1 MRKWLSAFTLIELL
15 VVIAII
21 AILASLLLPALSK
34 AREQARR
41 AVCKGNLQQIG
52 KGQITYSNSFGDFWS
67 FDELT
72 IGTTAWN
79 VMDPTASNVQHNSMF
94 SLAELVPNYVDDP
107 KVFGCPSVEDRPIVT
122 VAKYGFLPGTGTGS
136 NLATI
141 YVGTSG
147 NLALPLQAGCWIK
160 WFGPVSAEI
169 RAAGPAAEGNLI
181 DLAVF
186 NTGLARNF
194 NQSGTSALPA
204 ALAGGAASAGSGSY
218 SATGSV
224 SPSQCT
230 SYMSDDIGHF
240 RDMQPGSV
248 RAADYKQLGMAAGNA
263 GLTLSPHGEEGIN
276 VLYWDGHVDW
286 QTTNFC
292 STNSLDNI
300 FKWET
305 APGNGLTANNANY
318 YWSSLDSDAC
328 CVRTHADGNIG
339 NGSAATGG
347 NWRL

>member
-1 MRKWLSAFTLIELL
+1 MRKWLSASTLIELL

-52 KGQITYSNSFGDFWS
+52 KGQITYSNNFGDFWS

-79 VMDPTASNVQHNSMF
+79 IMDPTGTVSQHNSLF

-107 KVFGCPSVEDRPIVT
+107 KVFGCPSVEDRPVVT
-122 VAKYGFLPGTGTGS
+122 YAKYGFLPAVGTGS
-136 NLATI
+136 SLATI
-141 YVGTSG
+141 HVGTSG
-147 NLALPLQAGCWIK
+147 NLALPLQAGCWVK
-160 WFGPVSAEI
+160 WFGPVSADI
-169 RAAGPAAEGNLI
+169 RPNIGNFI

-186 NTGLARNF
+186 NTGLQRNY
-194 NQSGTSALPA
+194 NSGPIT
-204 ALAGGAASAGSGSY
+204 GGGTASAGAGSY
-218 SATGSV
+218 SVDGAVTPG
-224 SPSQCT
+224 QCT

-248 RAADYKQLGMAAGNA
+248 RAADYKQLGIAAGTA
-263 GLTLSPHGEEGIN
+263 GQTLSPHGEEGIN

-286 QTTNFC
+286 QSTNFC

-300 FKWET
+300 FKWEA
-305 APGNGLTANNANY
+305 APGNGLTANASNY

-339 NGSAATGG
+339 NGSAATTG
-347 NWRL
+347 NWRM